1 MANLPISQLPE
12 ITTGLT
18 PNAEFAVAQ
27 GGTTYK
33 VKKTYLKEGLFA
45 QTSDGTTVSG
55 TTSETTIIG
64 SGVGSLSVPASGFS
78 VGDSFRCIVS
88 GDLGANNNDTL
99 TLRVKTDSVV
109 LGTTGAINL
118 PGVTNKHF
126 NFDIHFTIR
135 EIGGTSVASIIS
147 VGFFTFNKDASAGFE
162 GGSFSTLN
170 NTTFDTTISNT
181 LDITAQFSSTN
192 AANFIRTELLV
203 LSREY

>member
-1 MANLPISQLPE
+1 MNLPISQLPE
-12 ITTGLT
+12 ITTGIT

-27 GGTTYK
+27 DGTTYK
-33 VKKTYLKEGLFA
+33 VKKSYLKEGLFS
-45 QTSDGTTVSG
+45 QTSDSVVVSG

-64 SGVGSLSVPASGFS
+64 SGVGTLSVPASGFS
-78 VGDSFRCIVS
+78 VGDSFRCVVS

-99 TLRVKTDSVV
+99 TLRVKSDSVV

-126 NFDIHFTIR
+126 NFEINFTIR
-135 EIGGTSVASIIS
+135 QIGSTGVASILS

-162 GGSFSTLN
+162 GGSFSSLN
-170 NTTFDTTISNT
+170 NTTFDTTVSNT

-192 AANFIRTELLV
+192 VANFIKTELLV
-203 LSREY
+203 LSRQY

>member
-1 MANLPISQLPE
+1 MSNLPISQLTE
-12 ITTGLT
+12 LTGLT
-18 PNAEFAVAQ
+18 PNAEFAVVQ

-45 QTSDGTTVSG
+45 QTSDSTTVSG

-64 SGVGSLSVPASGFS
+64 SGIGSLSVPPNGFS

-88 GDLGANNNDTL
+88 GDLGAHNNDTL
-99 TLRVKTDSVV
+99 TLRVKSGSVL
-109 LGTTGAINL
+109 LGTTGSITL

-135 EIGGTSVASIIS
+135 QVGAAGVASLIS
-147 VGFFTFNKDASAGFE
+147 VGFFTYNKDASVSFE
-162 GGSFSTLN
+162 GGSFSSLN
-170 NTTFDTTISNT
+170 NTTFDTTVSNI

-192 AANFIRTELLV
+192 SANFIRTELLV
-203 LSREY
+203 LSRQY